1 MCAAPFAGIGGLVMP
16 LLGHARWPKNPKYC
30 TGCYRSLR
38 ENHGGAEIECS
49 LIFADVRGSTGLAEG
64 MSPRA
69 FTSLMGRF
77 YDVATTILVD
87 EGAIVDKFVGDGV
100 IGVFIPALATERHGE
115 HALRAARRILDQLGY
130 GGAEVPWLP
139 VGIGINTGN
148 AYVGSVGHGMDTEM
162 TAMGDAVN
170 VTARLSSVAR
180 AGEILVPLDA
190 AGAAGL
196 RPDGIER
203 RSLELHGKSE
213 PIEALVIID

>member
-1 MCAAPFAGIGGLVMP
+1 M
-16 LLGHARWPKNPKYC
+16 
-30 TGCYRSLR
+30 
-38 ENHGGAEIECS
+38 
-49 LIFADVRGSTGLAEG
+49 
-64 MSPRA
+64 
-69 FTSLMGRF
+69 
-77 YDVATTILVD
+77 
-87 EGAIVDKFVGDGV
+87 
-100 IGVFIPALATERHGE
+100 FIPALATERHGE